1 MHDAAEVTPPLSVA
15 TLFGVEVIYETSE
28 ALCEAGRLWPVTYEL
43 ARVLA
48 AEYPPPGGLRGK
60 KVVEVRATPR
70 LPHPRA
76 PS

>member
-1 MHDAAEVTPPLSVA
+1 MHDAAEVTPSLSVA
-15 TLFGVEVIYETSE
+15 TLFGVEVVYETAE

-60 KVVEVRATPR
+60 RVIEVRRSPCQ
-70 LPHPRA
+70 PHL
-76 PS
+76 S